1 MYQHF
6 DICNLC
12 FHISLVSTGIVFI
25 YLLTASI
32 LCGFV
37 FQISFRTRGNTRL
50 LNGEKCV
57 KNLSTALILQC
68 LVDRAVM
75 LCYSDHQVIYIR
87 HHHCIFI
94 FASPSMIYVKG
105 NNEGHR
111 IFTVQLRVLRRKET
125 VINQDIYHL
134 LINNIVTWSYDVVPI

>member
-1 MYQHF
+1 MDLF
-6 DICNLC
+6 
-12 FHISLVSTGIVFI
+12 FKLVLG
-25 YLLTASI
+25 
-32 LCGFV
+32 
-37 FQISFRTRGNTRL
+37 REETRGYI

-94 FASPSMIYVKG
+94 FGSPSMIYVKG

-134 LINNIVTWSYDVVPI
+134 LINNIVT